1 MVMDLSIKREVS
13 SPSSSDD
20 EAVYRK
26 ITNFSIAE
34 ILKPDFGCKRRITA
48 PFLSHRISMKLPT
61 SPPYKERKEIPSPKA
76 PEAESKKKSTELWPA
91 WVFCTRYSDRPSSGP
106 RCRKPKKKQTE
117 MDKRPRTA
125 FTNDQLQRLKRE
137 FDENRYLTETR
148 RQNLATEL
156 GLHESQVKIW
166 FQNKRAKLKKS
177 TGTTNPL
184 ALKLM
189 SEGLYNHNT
198 VVVDDSDS
206 MDM

>member
-1 MVMDLSIKREVS
+1 MVVEIQIKREAQ
-13 SPSSSDD
+13 SPNSSDD
-20 EAVYRK
+20 DISYRK

-34 ILKPDFGCKRRITA
+34 ILKPEFGSKRRKLA
-48 PFLSHRISMKLPT
+48 PLIQQAPVRLPNLGST
-61 SPPYKERKEIPSPKA
+61 KVRTETPSKPA
-76 PEAESKKKSTELWPA
+76 PEEEKKAAELWPA

-106 RCRKPKKKQTE
+106 RCRKPRKKQSE
-117 MDKRPRTA
+117 VDKRPRTA
-125 FTNDQLQRLKRE
+125 FTNDQLQRLKHE

-148 RQNLATEL
+148 RQHLANEL

-166 FQNKRAKLKKS
+166 FQNKRAKLKKA

-198 VVVDDSDS
+198 VIVDDSDS